1 MIEYK
6 NNNNLK
12 ALEKSKQELK
22 GSSSKIK
29 TDINN
34 ETKKNI
40 KANKNKKN
48 AIKKNPFIISEI
60 QSSPYQKIK
69 IRINACSFIDEYM
82 MPIWCPKG
90 VYIKFRVEGKWR
102 IDKLYDYTDSKGI
115 SSNHS
120 SGFNYGALI
129 GRIGLDKKND
139 KQFVVTD
146 EETFLVKKEGPL
158 FLRQNLPK
166 NMKIS
171 PEGNLD
177 VSVYDGVY
185 LTIDEINNKLGWIE
199 TGTIEVDE
207 NEKKEQIKINEKVNN
222 EKISSSK
229 KSGQTSIEIEA
240 KELEKKVRTHF
251 NNLRMNPSLF
261 YEKYLKLNTKCFYT
275 EEYLKKK
282 LKIIQRNNLADN
294 QTCYNYLGD
303 YFELPN
309 QIQIKKTIN
318 KNNITKSLN
327 NFDTSL
333 SYFLYDKMNRT
344 VITKCIITQKEN
356 QNDIIIQYLLD
367 KKYRDYI
374 FDERSQIMM
383 VKIIKHFF
391 NNFNLVVVAII
402 LDKDYSNEDLK
413 NL

>member
-1 MIEYK
+1 MGCSSEKAIELEEVKKDENNIDNEDLIDLKGYKNEPEVVVLERKKYDKGPKSKEDEPQEVENKNEIAVENENKESEEEEIIEDIKVDEEEMIEYK

-129 GRIGLDKKND
+129 GRIGLDKKMIS
-139 KQFVVTD
+139 
-146 EETFLVKKEGPL
+146 
-158 FLRQNLPK
+158 NL
-166 NMKIS
+166 
-171 PEGNLD
+171 L
-177 VSVYDGVY
+177 
-185 LTIDEINNKLGWIE
+185 
-199 TGTIEVDE
+199 
-207 NEKKEQIKINEKVNN
+207 
-222 EKISSSK
+222 
-229 KSGQTSIEIEA
+229 
-240 KELEKKVRTHF
+240 
-251 NNLRMNPSLF
+251 
-261 YEKYLKLNTKCFYT
+261 
-275 EEYLKKK
+275 
-282 LKIIQRNNLADN
+282 
-294 QTCYNYLGD
+294 
-303 YFELPN
+303 
-309 QIQIKKTIN
+309 
-318 KNNITKSLN
+318 
-327 NFDTSL
+327 
-333 SYFLYDKMNRT
+333 
-344 VITKCIITQKEN
+344 
-356 QNDIIIQYLLD
+356 
-367 KKYRDYI
+367 
-374 FDERSQIMM
+374 
-383 VKIIKHFF
+383 
-391 NNFNLVVVAII
+391 
-402 LDKDYSNEDLK
+402 
-413 NL
+413 

>member
-1 MIEYK
+1 
-6 NNNNLK
+6 
-12 ALEKSKQELK
+12 
-22 GSSSKIK
+22 
-29 TDINN
+29 
-34 ETKKNI
+34 
-40 KANKNKKN
+40 
-48 AIKKNPFIISEI
+48 
-60 QSSPYQKIK
+60 
-69 IRINACSFIDEYM
+69 
-82 MPIWCPKG
+82 
-90 VYIKFRVEGKWR
+90 
-102 IDKLYDYTDSKGI
+102 
-115 SSNHS
+115 
-120 SGFNYGALI
+120 
-129 GRIGLDKKND
+129 
-139 KQFVVTD
+139 
-146 EETFLVKKEGPL
+146 
-158 FLRQNLPK
+158 
-166 NMKIS
+166 
-171 PEGNLD
+171 
-177 VSVYDGVY
+177 
-185 LTIDEINNKLGWIE
+185 
-199 TGTIEVDE
+199 
-207 NEKKEQIKINEKVNN
+207 
-222 EKISSSK
+222 
-229 KSGQTSIEIEA
+229 
-240 KELEKKVRTHF
+240 
-251 NNLRMNPSLF
+251 MNPSLF

-383 VKIIKHFF
+383 VKIIKHFY